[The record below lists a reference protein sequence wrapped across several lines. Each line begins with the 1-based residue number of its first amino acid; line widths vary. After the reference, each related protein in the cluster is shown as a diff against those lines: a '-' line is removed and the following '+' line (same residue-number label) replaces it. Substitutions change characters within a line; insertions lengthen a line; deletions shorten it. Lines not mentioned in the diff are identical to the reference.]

1 MSRLRR
7 HCRRIGKLARLA
19 LPRKPHPIVWGSS
32 KHRRCGRGEP
42 CYTPGMFELDQV
54 AVTYAGVEALAP
66 TTLTIAAGETVVL
79 LGPSGS
85 GKSTLLRSLAGLTP
99 FTGTLR
105 FEGAPVR
112 DWRAVRQRLGY
123 VIQDGG
129 LFPHLTGRGNV
140 ALMARELRWPAERI
154 AARVDEL
161 AALVALEPAQLDRFP
176 GELSGG
182 QRQRVAMMRAL
193 MLDPAVLLLDE
204 PLSALDPITRVRLA
218 GELRD
223 IFARLGKTVVMVTHS
238 LGEARFF
245 AADGGTSRA
254 VLMRAGGI
262 VQQGAIGELSE
273 RPADPFVAEF
283 LAAEAA
289 L

>member
-1 MSRLRR
+1 LPDGRSSRYN
-7 HCRRIGKLARLA
+7 
-19 LPRKPHPIVWGSS
+19 PQ
-32 KHRRCGRGEP
+32 
-42 CYTPGMFELDQV
+42 MFELSEV
-54 AVTYAGVEALAP
+54 AVTFGSTRALAP
-66 TTLTIAAGETVVL
+66 TSLTIGAGETLVL

-85 GKSTLLRSLAGLTP
+85 GKSTLLRTLAGLAP

-105 FEGAPVR
+105 FEGAPVN
-112 DWRAVRQRLGY
+112 DWRAVRRRLGY

-129 LFPHLTGRGNV
+129 LFPHLTARGNV
-140 ALMARELRWPAERI
+140 ALMARELGWSSEGI
-154 AARVDEL
+154 AARVEEL
-161 AALVALEPAQLDRFP
+161 AALVALDASQLGRFP
-176 GELSGG
+176 AELSGG

-223 IFARLGKTVVMVTHS
+223 IFAELGKTVVMVTHS

-245 AADGGTSRA
+245 GGTA
-254 VLMRAGGI
+254 VLMRDGRI
-262 VQQGAIGELSE
+262 VQKGAIADLSD
-273 RPADPFVAEF
+273 RPADSFVTEF
-283 LAAEAA
+283 LAAEEA

>member
-1 MSRLRR
+1 L
-7 HCRRIGKLARLA
+7 
-19 LPRKPHPIVWGSS
+19 
-32 KHRRCGRGEP
+32 
-42 CYTPGMFELDQV
+42 FELGDV
-54 AVTYAGVEALAP
+54 AVRYGGVEALAP
-66 TTLTIAAGETVVL
+66 TSLAISASETLVL

-85 GKSTLLRSLAGLTP
+85 GKSTLLRTLAGLTP
-99 FTGTLR
+99 FTGSLR
-105 FEGAPVR
+105 FEGMQVA
-112 DWRAVRQRLGY
+112 DWRTVRQRLGY

-129 LFPHLTGRGNV
+129 LFPHMTARGNV
-140 ALMARELRWPAERI
+140 TLMARELGWPAERI
-154 AARVDEL
+154 LARIDEL
-161 AALVALEPAQLDRFP
+161 AALVALDAAQLDRFP

-238 LGEARFF
+238 LREARFF
-245 AADGGTSRA
+245 GASPSKGRAA
-254 VLMRAGGI
+254 LMRDGRI
-262 VQQGAIGELSE
+262 VQQGPIEALTEN
-273 RPADPFVAEF
+273 PADPFVAEF
-283 LAAEAA
+283 LAAEDA

>member
-1 MSRLRR
+1 
-7 HCRRIGKLARLA
+7 
-19 LPRKPHPIVWGSS
+19 
-32 KHRRCGRGEP
+32 
-42 CYTPGMFELDQV
+42 MFALDQV
-54 AVTYAGVEALAP
+54 AVTYGSVPALAP
-66 TTLTIAAGETVVL
+66 TSLEIAAGETLVL

-99 FTGTLR
+99 FTGSLR
-105 FEGAPVR
+105 FEGPPVA

-129 LFPHLTGRGNV
+129 LFPHLTARGNV
-140 ALMARELRWPAERI
+140 SLMASELNWPAERI
-154 AARVDEL
+154 AARIDEL
-161 AALVALEPAQLDRFP
+161 AALAALDAAQLDRYP
-176 GELSGG
+176 RELSGG

-218 GELRD
+218 EELRG
-223 IFARLGKTVVMVTHS
+223 IFAGLGKTVVMVTHS

-245 AADGGTSRA
+245 GGTA
-254 VLMRAGGI
+254 VLMRDGRI
-262 VQQGAIGELSE
+262 VQKGAIADLTE
-273 RPADPFVAEF
+273 RPADPFVTEF
-283 LAAEAA
+283 LAAEDA